1 MNIRYPIY
9 EGVYRILTLFLVQFV
24 YFLLVLFQMLA
35 QHGVHVAAYRDFT
48 PGDVVHDFENLAVD
62 VTADIDALARLYLVA
77 AEEQPGIVV
86 LLPFAADG
94 VPLRFFLCRVLHGRR
109 FRLRDAFFFG
119 SRRGRLLRV
128 VQGPVL
134 PASADGGY
142 QQFLVNAFGVHF
154 PAAHDY

>member
-1 MNIRYPIY
+1 M
-9 EGVYRILTLFLVQFV
+9 FLVQFV

-62 VTADIDALARLYLVA
+62 VAADIDALARLYLVA

-94 VPLRFFLCRVLHGRR
+94 VPLRFSFAVYCTGGGSVSGTLSSSGAGAGGSCAWYRVPSCLRLPMEAINSSSSMPSVFTFL
-109 FRLRDAFFFG
+109 
-119 SRRGRLLRV
+119 
-128 VQGPVL
+128 L
-134 PASADGGY
+134 PMIIE
-142 QQFLVNAFGVHF
+142 V
-154 PAAHDY
+154 